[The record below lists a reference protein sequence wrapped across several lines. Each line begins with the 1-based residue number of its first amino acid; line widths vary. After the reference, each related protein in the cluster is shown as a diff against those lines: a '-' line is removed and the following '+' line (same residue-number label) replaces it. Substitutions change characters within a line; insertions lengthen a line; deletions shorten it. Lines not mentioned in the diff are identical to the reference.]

1 MQSGRVAFGS
11 LPPTSCAIGVSNS
24 LERSSQ
30 RCAEDVIRLVAL
42 EVRAGNRMSFS
53 CRGSFRDGADGSL
66 WEIVPA
72 GGRCGCPRR
81 GTRAGDFAPGWIG
94 SGGCGGL
101 GYGSVGKL
109 GTLDDA
115 SHWES
120 EQERVTYHVD
130 GRGLSRAGRLPGCSR
145 DASGSQPSDL

>member
-1 MQSGRVAFGS
+1 MTGRTVRYG
-11 LPPTSCAIGVSNS
+11 
-24 LERSSQ
+24 RSY
-30 RCAEDVIRLVAL
+30 RLVGDAG
-42 EVRAGNRMSFS
+42 VPGVGRARVISHRAGL
-53 CRGSFRDGADGSL
+53 AL
-66 WEIVPA
+66 
-72 GGRCGCPRR
+72 
-81 GTRAGDFAPGWIG
+81 
-94 SGGCGGL
+94 GGCGGL